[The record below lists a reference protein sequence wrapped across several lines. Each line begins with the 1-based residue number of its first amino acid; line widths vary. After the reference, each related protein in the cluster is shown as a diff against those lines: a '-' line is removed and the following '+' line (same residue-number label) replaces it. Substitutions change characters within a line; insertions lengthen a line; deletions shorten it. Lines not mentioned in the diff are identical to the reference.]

1 MEKLPVK
8 ICIGTTCYMLGA
20 SKLVDIANRMP
31 EAWKDRVVVSGCT
44 CLDLCEADSI
54 CRAPFVKVG
63 ERIVDHATSTSVLA
77 AIAEALGEEL
87 PVDMEAEA

>member
-20 SKLVDIANRMP
+20 SKLVDIANVMP
-31 EAWKDRVVVSGCT
+31 EAWKNRVAVSGCT
-44 CLDLCEADSI
+44 CLYLCEADSI

-87 PVDMEAEA
+87 PAGAEA

>member
-8 ICIGTTCYMLGA
+8 ICIGTTCYLLGA

-31 EAWKDRVVVSGCT
+31 ESWKERVSVSGCT
-44 CLDLCEADSI
+44 CLDLCEADAI

-63 ERIVDHATSTSVLA
+63 DRVVDHATPATVLA
-77 AIAEALGEEL
+77 AVAEALGEEL
-87 PVDMEAEA
+87 PDIAEA